1 MNIQTEQKIDSARDF
16 RLLEHIESDPDI
28 TQASL
33 AANLGVAIGT
43 VNWHLKRLVAKGY
56 VKVMRAQRR
65 KLRYLITPQGVTLRA
80 RLAVEYVDRSL
91 RLYRKTRKH
100 VQQLLKEVRLAG
112 FEGVHIETETE
123 SADDIT
129 DICKLTCLEQGLH
142 ILNDDAEGPILHV
155 RGPKVHLEM
164 ERVR

>member
-1 MNIQTEQKIDSARDF
+1 MMIQTEEKLDSARDLQ
-16 RLLEHIESDPDI
+16 LLEHIESDPDI

-33 AANLGVAIGT
+33 AANLGVAVGT
-43 VNWHLKRLVAKGY
+43 VNWHLKRLVSKGY

-65 KLRYLITPQGVTLRA
+65 KLRYLITPQGVALRA

-100 VQQLLKEVRLAG
+100 VQELLEEVRLAG
-112 FEGVHIETETE
+112 FEGVRIETETE

-129 DICKLTCLEQGLH
+129 DICKLTCLEQGLQ
-142 ILNDDAEGPILHV
+142 IVNGDASAPVLRV
-155 RGPKVHLEM
+155 RGPKVQLEM

>member
-1 MNIQTEQKIDSARDF
+1 MNIQVDERIDPARDLQ
-16 RLLEHIESDPDI
+16 LLEHIESDPDI

-43 VNWHLKRLVAKGY
+43 VNWHLKRLVTKGY

-65 KLRYLITPQGVTLRA
+65 KLRYLITPQGVSLRA
-80 RLAVEYVDRSL
+80 KLAVEYVDRSL

-100 VQQLLKEVRLAG
+100 VRELLEEVRLAG
-112 FEGVHIETETE
+112 FDGVHIETETE

-129 DICKLTCLEQGLH
+129 DICKLTCLEQGLQ
-142 ILNDDAEGPILHV
+142 ILNGDSEGPILHV

>member
-1 MNIQTEQKIDSARDF
+1 MNIQVEEKVESARDM

-28 TQASL
+28 TQAFL
-33 AANLGVAIGT
+33 AANLGVAVGT

-56 VKVMRAQRR
+56 VKVKRAQRR
-65 KLRYLITPQGVTLRA
+65 KLRYLITPQGVSLRA

-100 VQQLLKEVRLAG
+100 VQELLEEVRQAG
-112 FEGVHIETETE
+112 YEGVCIETETE

-129 DICKLTCLEQGLH
+129 DICKLTCLEQGLMV
-142 ILNDDAEGPILHV
+142 LSSDADAPVLRV
-155 RGPKVHLEM
+155 RAPKVHLDM